1 MKNKPNSQ
9 KRSKIRAL
17 IRGWEVGHKICN
29 RLPSLD
35 RNSLCKYEPQPGRCA
50 PKKKKGCARCYMRQ
64 ISNRKQ

>member
-1 MKNKPNSQ
+1 MKNRPNSQ

-17 IRGWEVGHKICN
+17 IRGWEVEHKI
-29 RLPSLD
+29 RDRPSLD

-50 PKKKKGCARCYMRQ
+50 PEKKGLRECYMRQ